1 MNFAYVLKMVEI
13 YCVYNRRREGIRDQV
28 QVVGAVDDTG
38 RDDRWGPCM
47 NGVLGKENDMH
58 FLYSLV

>member
-1 MNFAYVLKMVEI
+1 MVEI